1 MSSGAS
7 FAGSPFVELISKLS
21 CLYNR
26 GGKFLCIQTIIKP
39 LPRARLLDPTG
50 IVEGKLLS
58 EGNKIT
64 KWYNENLLQLND
76 HQSSYWSL
84 GLREI
89 NKHKPADIDRLSIE
103 QLNLSLFVRKCNSGI
118 VVSTGSELFTL
129 LLLRNAGMKFWR
141 RIISKQL

>member
-39 LPRARLLDPTG
+39 SPRARLLDPTS

-84 GLREI
+84 RLRQI
-89 NKHKPADIDRLSIE
+89 NKHKPADIDRLNIE
-103 QLNLSLFVRKCNSGI
+103 Q
-118 VVSTGSELFTL
+118 
-129 LLLRNAGMKFWR
+129 
-141 RIISKQL
+141 SKSFIDKRYVD